1 MQRAPNLALADRD
14 IGDGIDD
21 LFVEEILPVP
31 DCGQLLVRVV
41 NPVGLSVVDAIA
53 ALGRE
58 APGLRSEVAS
68 AISRKRAPEPSVP
81 SANR

>member
-1 MQRAPNLALADRD
+1 
-14 IGDGIDD
+14 
-21 LFVEEILPVP
+21 
-31 DCGQLLVRVV
+31 VV